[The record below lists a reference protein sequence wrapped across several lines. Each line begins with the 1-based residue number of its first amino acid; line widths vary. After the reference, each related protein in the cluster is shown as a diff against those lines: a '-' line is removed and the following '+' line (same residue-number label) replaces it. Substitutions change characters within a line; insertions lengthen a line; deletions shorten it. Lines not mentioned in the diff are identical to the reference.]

1 MFVSKLEQKNKN
13 TREIFLDILNEMSS
27 AVNSFWNF
35 QIVEGEFKPANRPP
49 AVTWK
54 PDPNNPLPAAVQL
67 QAAAARDFRL
77 IGAASQ
83 PFTYTPGQ
91 GPVAPPKPEDGVV
104 IATTNL
110 GTTATISNNM
120 KPGDVVIT
128 VIDENFMGKNP
139 YKKSDIV
146 KFDHIGSQCVFLESN
161 LDISMPAD
169 MTNKIVM
176 TRLEASANPDA
187 PFMKVGGFFNS
198 ATDLFLQATR
208 GGAGQVET
216 LASGSTSTPATDQ
229 TADQQLKE
237 KNEQK
242 AKYTSETSGT
252 MGGST
257 ISYYKVDDNGKK
269 VFSFSV
275 TYSAAGSIVAGDA
288 AEKAKYDKL
297 TEEINALSTAAAD
310 LAKANLSSYIEKV
323 SAMPNPKIQNR
334 IVNKED
340 IKIKIE
346 EGNYQSLLENNF
358 CFYTF
363 DDTEYFDRLKNDAL
377 GTKTG
382 KTLSQPLPIKYSFK
396 ILGNS
401 GIRRGDMF
409 NIYGI
414 PDKYRKHGL
423 FQVTEIEHSFDGN
436 LWVTNITGDYRQ
448 EL

>member
-1 MFVSKLEQKNKN
+1 
-13 TREIFLDILNEMSS
+13 
-27 AVNSFWNF
+27 
-35 QIVEGEFKPANRPP
+35 
-49 AVTWK
+49 
-54 PDPNNPLPAAVQL
+54 
-67 QAAAARDFRL
+67 
-77 IGAASQ
+77 
-83 PFTYTPGQ
+83 
-91 GPVAPPKPEDGVV
+91 
-104 IATTNL
+104 
-110 GTTATISNNM
+110 M

-139 YKKSDIV
+139 YKKADIV

-208 GGAGQVET
+208 GGAGQVDT

-237 KNEQK
+237 KNEELS
-242 AKYTSETSGT
+242 KYRVETTLPYGQTGSTSINYYKTDANGKETLAFIKTITLSGT
-252 MGGST
+252 T
-257 ISYYKVDDNGKK
+257 I
-269 VFSFSV
+269 
-275 TYSAAGSIVAGDA
+275 TGDA
-288 AEKAKYDKL
+288 AEAARYDKL

-334 IVNKED
+334 IVNKEQ
-340 IKIKIE
+340 IKTLIE

-436 LWVTNITGDYRQ
+436 LWVTDITGDYRQ